1 MKRLQNL
8 SVSLWGN
15 FIGTLKN
22 LKTADPEIYK
32 AIKNELKRQR
42 NSLEL
47 IASENCASINVLN
60 TLGTVLSNKYSEGY
74 PKKRYYAGNEF
85 IDVIEAIAIERAK
98 SLFKVPHA
106 NVQPLSGAPANFAVY
121 AALCKPGDTIMGL
134 NLSDGGHLTHG
145 WKTNVTGEFFRSVP
159 YHVKENGYID
169 IDEARKLALENKP
182 KLIWIGAT
190 AYSRELPFEEFAKI
204 ADECGAYLIA
214 DIAHVAGLVAGGAHK
229 SPVDYVHIVTTT
241 THKTLRGPRGAMIM
255 VTDKGLKKDPVLA
268 EKIDKAVFPGIQGG
282 PHDNV
287 TAAIAVALLEASGQ
301 EFAEYASQ
309 IVKNSKALAQGL
321 VSNGLKIVTDG
332 TDNHLILVDLTPF
345 GKGKG
350 LFAQE
355 GLELAGIVVNKN
367 TIPKEPSGPFYPSGI
382 RLGTPAITTR
392 GMKDGEMPVIAK
404 LIADVIGQIKGYEMP
419 EDKEKR
425 APYLKRFRK
434 EIKRN
439 STIKECRERVEELC
453 DRFPLYPE
461 LKL

>member
-1 MKRLQNL
+1 
-8 SVSLWGN
+8 
-15 FIGTLKN
+15 
-22 LKTADPEIYK
+22 
-32 AIKNELKRQR
+32 
-42 NSLEL
+42 
-47 IASENCASINVLN
+47 
-60 TLGTVLSNKYSEGY
+60 
-74 PKKRYYAGNEF
+74 
-85 IDVIEAIAIERAK
+85 
-98 SLFKVPHA
+98 
-106 NVQPLSGAPANFAVY
+106 
-121 AALCKPGDTIMGL
+121 MGL
-134 NLSDGGHLTHG
+134 NLSDGGHLSHG
-145 WKTNVTGEFFRSVP
+145 WKTNVTGEFFKSVP

-169 IDEARKLALENKP
+169 IDEARRLALENRP

-214 DIAHVAGLVAGGAHK
+214 DIAHIAGLVAGGVHK

-255 VTDKGLKKDPVLA
+255 VTEKGLKKDPELA
-268 EKIDKAVFPGIQGG
+268 EKIDKSVFPGFQGG

-287 TAAIAVALLEASGQ
+287 TAAIAIALLEASRP

-321 VSNGLKIVTDG
+321 MGNGLKIVTDG
-332 TDNHLILVDLTPF
+332 TDNHLILVDLMPF

-350 LFAQE
+350 VFAQE
-355 GLELAGIVVNKN
+355 ALELAGIIINKN

-382 RLGTPAITTR
+382 RIGTPAITTR
-392 GMKDGEMPVIAK
+392 GMKESEMPMIAK
-404 LIADVIGQIKGYEMP
+404 LIADVVNQIRGYEIP
-419 EDKEKR
+419 EEKEKR
-425 APYLKRFRK
+425 GQYLKRFRK

-439 STIKECRERVEELC
+439 STIKECRKKVVELC